1 MIGRRKTWPPGQVTL
16 SVDRYHRDQRY
27 NAELL
32 SLMKEH
38 FNLGKD
44 WSARYQTAFN
54 LAGMIKSL
62 LPESAFP
69 VFVRAAIDAA
79 AQAQKPDR
87 IFSWSYGNF
96 LDRELRRGPLG
107 DLTDQPESTVMA
119 WRLTAVLHD
128 ILEDPGFTV
137 FARCLLEAEEAN
149 AEPVG

>member
-1 MIGRRKTWPPGQVTL
+1 MTL
-16 SVDRYHRDQRY
+16 SVDQYHRDQRY

-32 SLMKEH
+32 SLMKGR

-44 WSARYQTAFN
+44 WSARYLTALT
-54 LAGMIKSL
+54 LAGMIKAL

-69 VFVRAAIDAA
+69 AFVQAAIDAA
-79 AQAQKPDR
+79 VEAQEPER

-107 DLTDQPESTVMA
+107 DLTDQPESTVLA

-128 ILEDPGFTV
+128 ILEGPGFMV